1 MQAFGF
7 IDKHYITSANTDIT
21 LRSDMKKYYTVSGN
35 VGNLL
40 LSEQRKGERLPL
52 AEGNFNLDATM
63 RGDQIE
69 GSINGVFPRV
79 DLYQLGIVDKAM
91 TSSFSANTSFAMS
104 GKDNMNVRGLIGN
117 LRVTEKDRTYAP
129 GDVNIDLMS
138 RRDTVHAVLNGGDF
152 HLSTA
157 FNSSVN
163 QLAESGKRIYKT
175 VREQLTNRR
184 IDQSAILRQLP
195 TGHFTLRSG
204 RDNLFSNLLARDGY
218 AFSQADINLT
228 SSPTKGLDGRISID
242 SLVYNDILLDS
253 IRADL
258 NSIDGQLNY
267 TLSVINNPN
276 NTYPYHGSLQGALY
290 EHGLKTHATIL
301 DNKGKTGFDLAMKAA
316 MKGRGIEL
324 SITSPQSI

>member
-1 MQAFGF
+1 
-7 IDKHYITSANTDIT
+7 
-21 LRSDMKKYYTVSGN
+21 
-35 VGNLL
+35 
-40 LSEQRKGERLPL
+40 
-52 AEGNFNLDATM
+52 
-63 RGDQIE
+63 
-69 GSINGVFPRV
+69 
-79 DLYQLGIVDKAM
+79 
-91 TSSFSANTSFAMS
+91 
-104 GKDNMNVRGLIGN
+104 
-117 LRVTEKDRTYAP
+117 
-129 GDVNIDLMS
+129 MS

-163 QLAESGKRIYKT
+163 QLTESGKRIYKT

-267 TLSVINNPN
+267 TLSVIN
-276 NTYPYHGSLQGALY
+276 
-290 EHGLKTHATIL
+290 
-301 DNKGKTGFDLAMKAA
+301 
-316 MKGRGIEL
+316 
-324 SITSPQSI
+324 SP

>member
-1 MQAFGF
+1 
-7 IDKHYITSANTDIT
+7 
-21 LRSDMKKYYTVSGN
+21 MKKYYAVSGN

-117 LRVTEKDRTYAP
+117 LRVTEKDRTYTP

-163 QLAESGKRIYKT
+163 QLTESGKRIYKT

-184 IDQSAILRQLP
+184 INQSAILRQLP

-204 RDNLFSNLLARDGY
+204 RDNLFSNLLAQDGY
-218 AFSQADINLT
+218 AF
-228 SSPTKGLDGRISID
+228 
-242 SLVYNDILLDS
+242 
-253 IRADL
+253 
-258 NSIDGQLNY
+258 
-267 TLSVINNPN
+267 
-276 NTYPYHGSLQGALY
+276 
-290 EHGLKTHATIL
+290 
-301 DNKGKTGFDLAMKAA
+301 
-316 MKGRGIEL
+316 
-324 SITSPQSI
+324 